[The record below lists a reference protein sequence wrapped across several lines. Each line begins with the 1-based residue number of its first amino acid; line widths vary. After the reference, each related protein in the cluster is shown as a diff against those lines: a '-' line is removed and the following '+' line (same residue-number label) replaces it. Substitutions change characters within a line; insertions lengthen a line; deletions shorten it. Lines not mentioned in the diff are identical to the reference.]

1 VTPTKGIRMFGSRLG
16 VALALFGL
24 SLTACTASP
33 TAPVAAPQ
41 EAPPPYA
48 AALEPQITALMQQ
61 LQIPGA
67 LVFVDA
73 PGKGTWRAALGS
85 SAVPG
90 GRPMQLDD
98 HMRIGSVTKTIT
110 ADVVLQ
116 LAGQNRLDL
125 DDPVSKFLPA
135 TLNGSAM
142 TVRQL
147 LAETIDIAMAHP
159 PYFAPGAGFH
169 YSNSNYEMLGV
180 IAEQVGRKP
189 LAALYAEL
197 VTTPLGMA
205 QTSLPAWDN
214 TAIPDPHP
222 QGYMFGN
229 NEIGNAAYNA
239 ALAGD
244 KAKAQI
250 TVAPGT
256 QPNDVTLLPVNGQ
269 ASGGAISTLGDMAI
283 WAKALG
289 TGQLLTPQLQTE
301 RTQYGA
307 GSGYGLGLQRT
318 PSGLVGHDGAVPG
331 FQSSVYFHPPTGT
344 SIVVLTNL
352 LLAPNTYF
360 PEALPA
366 ERITQLVQQAVI
378 EG

>member
-1 VTPTKGIRMFGSRLG
+1 L
-16 VALALFGL
+16 
-24 SLTACTASP
+24 
-33 TAPVAAPQ
+33 
-41 EAPPPYA
+41 
-48 AALEPQITALMQQ
+48 
-61 LQIPGA
+61 
-67 LVFVDA
+67 
-73 PGKGTWRAALGS
+73 RAALGS

-125 DDPVSKFLPA
+125 NDPVSKFLPA

-147 LAETIDIAMAHP
+147 LNMTAGVFNFTEDDYFNRALDATPQRPWTAAETIDIAMAHP

-229 NEIGNAAYNA
+229 NEIGNAAYNP
-239 ALAGD
+239 
-244 KAKAQI
+244 
-250 TVAPGT
+250 VAC
-256 QPNDVTLLPVNGQ
+256 Q
-269 ASGGAISTLGDMAI
+269 
-283 WAKALG
+283 
-289 TGQLLTPQLQTE
+289 
-301 RTQYGA
+301 
-307 GSGYGLGLQRT
+307 QRQR
-318 PSGLVGHDGAVPG
+318 HDDYDRWPKGRP
-331 FQSSVYFHPPTGT
+331 
-344 SIVVLTNL
+344 VVLAQSGDVRDRSDRRLEEQRHHDPPHRDSGTRHRHRQYCARCFVGASVAGKRVEGVP
-352 LLAPNTYF
+352 LLASPVDGWC
-360 PEALPA
+360 A
-366 ERITQLVQQAVI
+366 Q
-378 EG
+378 